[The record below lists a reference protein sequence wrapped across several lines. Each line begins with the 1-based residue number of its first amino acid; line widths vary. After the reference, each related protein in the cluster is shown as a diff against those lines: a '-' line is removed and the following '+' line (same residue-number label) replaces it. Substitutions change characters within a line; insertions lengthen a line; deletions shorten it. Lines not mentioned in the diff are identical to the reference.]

1 MVLDGK
7 EADNDDD
14 DAAEEGV
21 ELGREAE
28 EAVAAYI
35 DDAAGDA
42 GHGVDLLVK
51 DEGHLVDEDVADDS
65 ACGPGD
71 AAHGDGSPEGEAH
84 LESLLDADDVEEG
97 KADGVEDEPGVLL
110 ADEVLAEDDD
120 PEEGDEAADDVDAVG
135 EPEGTDAKHEVAYG
149 AAADGCGHAY
159 DEGSEPVET
168 LGGCHADA
176 GDGEGHGADELDD
189 DEGGGDA
196 QAEGELLQEVEHD
209 AGRGDGMLSLGHADG
224 YPLVGYALR
233 VGKGCVFV
241 DIVLVEEDL
250 GHVGGLEGAA
260 LHGLPH
266 YGCALVEVDN
276 LTEVDVLA
284 TGS

>member
-7 EADNDDD
+7 EADNDDN

-42 GHGVDLLVK
+42 GHGVDLLAK

-97 KADGVEDEPGVLL
+97 KANGVEDEPGVLL

-209 AGRGDGMLSLGHADG
+209 AGRGGWGVIVRPCRWLSTRRLCAARRRGLCLCRCRTRRGGPGPCRQA
-224 YPLVGYALR
+224 R
-233 VGKGCVFV
+233 R
-241 DIVLVEEDL
+241 
-250 GHVGGLEGAA
+250 GGLARPST
-260 LHGLPH
+260 LWLR
-266 YGCALVEVDN
+266 
-276 LTEVDVLA
+276 
-284 TGS
+284 SR